1 MKLTNDSSIGVTNRA
16 MAATDSISDMLRMLI
31 IATMTLDEG
40 DIEIGVERIHQQTK
54 PTMLSVAAEF
64 ESLND
69 FLVNNVMTALK
80 ILEGLLGEMMTT
92 TQDALADGQTMD
104 DINPEDFA

>member
-1 MKLTNDSSIGVTNRA
+1 MG
-16 MAATDSISDMLRMLI
+16 ATDRISDMLRMLI
-31 IATMTLDEG
+31 IATMTLDDG
-40 DIEIGVERIHQQTK
+40 DIKTGVTRIHQQTK
-54 PTMLSVAAEF
+54 PTMLSMAEEF